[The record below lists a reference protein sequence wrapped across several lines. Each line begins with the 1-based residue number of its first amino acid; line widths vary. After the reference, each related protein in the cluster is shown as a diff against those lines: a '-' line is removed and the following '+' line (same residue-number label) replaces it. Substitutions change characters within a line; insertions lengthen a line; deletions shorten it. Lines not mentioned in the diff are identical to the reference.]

1 MLPAMDASAGIHIL
15 LKRGL
20 TMSSRTILTLAF
32 AMLIVPGLAVA
43 KTDCPSPV
51 KDAVKKAYPSSKVT
65 ACKEEK
71 EKGKTQYEVKIE
83 TKEAKKLELDVSPE
97 GSVLLTEQ
105 EIAPGSVPKAVLA
118 AFDAKY
124 PKTKAAKA
132 EKQTKADGTIT
143 YELAFK
149 DAKGKKHEAT
159 FKEDGTFVEEE

>member
-1 MLPAMDASAGIHIL
+1 
-15 LKRGL
+15 
-20 TMSSRTILTLAF
+20 MSSRTVITLAF
-32 AMLIVPGLAVA
+32 AMLIAPGLAVA

-71 EKGKTQYEVKIE
+71 EKGKVQYEVKLE

-97 GSVLLTEQ
+97 GSVLLTE
-105 EIAPGSVPKAVLA
+105 EAIATGSVPKGVLA

-124 PKTKAAKA
+124 PKMKAAKA
-132 EKQTKADGTIT
+132 DKQTKADGTVT
-143 YELAFK
+143 YEIAFK